1 MQLLLPPEIVQRL
14 VTALQKAGPREI
26 GGILMGEHVRENVF
40 RVKDFTVQYHG
51 GTLAT
56 FWRVVQDITTPLR
69 KFFRSTNY
77 DFQRFNYLGEWHS
90 HPSYTLEPSAVDRQT
105 MHDMIADPKLGA
117 HFVVLMIVK
126 LDGTKQFQGSV
137 MVYQPE
143 YQECRGEL
151 TEERAET

>member
-1 MQLLLPPEIVQRL
+1 M
-14 VTALQKAGPREI
+14 
-26 GGILMGEHVRENVF
+26 
-40 RVKDFTVQYHG
+40 
-51 GTLAT
+51 
-56 FWRVVQDITTPLR
+56 QDITTPLR

-126 LDGTKQFQGSV
+126 LAGTKQFQGSV
-137 MVYQPE
+137 TVYQPE
-143 YQECRGEL
+143 SQECRAEL

>member
-137 MVYQPE
+137 TVYQPE
-143 YQECRGEL
+143 SQECRAEL